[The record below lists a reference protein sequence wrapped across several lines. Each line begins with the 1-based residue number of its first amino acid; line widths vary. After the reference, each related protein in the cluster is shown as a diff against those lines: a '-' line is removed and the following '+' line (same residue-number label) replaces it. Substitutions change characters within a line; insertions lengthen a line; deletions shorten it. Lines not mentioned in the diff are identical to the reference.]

1 MPYICSMTLG
11 GSHRTRTGFWEFYD
25 HWYDYE
31 GFGLPERPELDP
43 EDWMQRNP
51 DGSMKSTYGI
61 KPDQDDFYPPYEPNM
76 RYATCVNNPGW
87 RAWLDTVAQQV
98 ARVGYDG
105 AFIDNGCTQECYCE
119 FCQAKY
125 QDFLRAKYSAAEM
138 SELFGVKGDERV
150 PLTPKPERGGA
161 TTVGWA
167 ETQRFFIESIHQHEL
182 AIRKAAEE
190 VGEQFLLF
198 PNAGRP
204 RYIKSALHECDY
216 AMFELSHGDYGSNP
230 GLVKSRI
237 VEDIHLRVHNDHAF
251 EYKYVQAVRA
261 RVRALCLTR
270 GGYPKSLPAL
280 ALNEDTARLAMA
292 ESAAFGSG
300 AGFLVRPDWGRFGEP
315 MAEYRGF
322 FEEHAAQYAGLV
334 PYAQVGMAVFA
345 DQAIYGH
352 SAHLATTKALTQA
365 MLQGHVLFDYVLEH
379 RFTADNLREF
389 DLVVLPDVRF
399 ATVEQMEAL
408 AEYVAGGG
416 VAIVMGQPP
425 THDLQMRPLAKG
437 VVPAKL
443 AALAATG
450 QPGAASDGQGRWA
463 FLTTAPDMAV
473 IEALEQAAGRP
484 LAIMEAEVSGAARAN
499 AFIRPEGDAEIIVH
513 LLNYD
518 TPLGALPDT
527 IDVKEDL
534 TITLPLPE
542 GAQATGVTA
551 WSPDREGAMDIPVR
565 MDGGAAV
572 FTVPSLRIYE
582 MIRVELG

>member
-1 MPYICSMTLG
+1 MSHNWGPIECMGGENQAGGKGDCIRRLSPEEARARMDGLTAMVSDLHEAGCTWVMPYICSMTLG

-322 FEEHAAQYAGLV
+322 FEELSRVLRGARGAVCGAGPV
-334 PYAQVGMAVFA
+334 C
-345 DQAIYGH
+345 
-352 SAHLATTKALTQA
+352 
-365 MLQGHVLFDYVLEH
+365 
-379 RFTADNLREF
+379 
-389 DLVVLPDVRF
+389 
-399 ATVEQMEAL
+399 
-408 AEYVAGGG
+408 AGGHGG
-416 VAIVMGQPP
+416 VCRSG
-425 THDLQMRPLAKG
+425 DLRAQRASG
-437 VVPAKL
+437 DD
-443 AALAATG
+443 
-450 QPGAASDGQGRWA
+450 QGADAGD
-463 FLTTAPDMAV
+463 
-473 IEALEQAAGRP
+473 AAG
-484 LAIMEAEVSGAARAN
+484 ARA
-499 AFIRPEGDAEIIVH
+499 V
-513 LLNYD
+513 
-518 TPLGALPDT
+518 
-527 IDVKEDL
+527 
-534 TITLPLPE
+534 
-542 GAQATGVTA
+542 
-551 WSPDREGAMDIPVR
+551 
-565 MDGGAAV
+565 
-572 FTVPSLRIYE
+572 
-582 MIRVELG
+582 